1 MRVKK
6 VFVNVLKKNPRKQEI
21 NINKTIH
28 IIVLEATISLKRFSF
43 FLISASL
50 GPKKPELSR
59 R

>member
-28 IIVLEATISLKRFSF
+28 IIVLEATISLKRFS
-43 FLISASL
+43 ASL